1 MFLPVLLIRDF
12 GPASFFVFA
21 VPNVLGAVLM
31 GVLLSGPGASEQFV
45 QRHRAACWWFS
56 FVTLAF
62 QAFFFAWMF
71 RGCLPSSEKW
81 VVAGLLPALLIRSHR
96 HGWAALVGVGVF
108 AASVGMAMWWK
119 SAAPAAPPTPAP
131 LLPTTDLAWLA
142 LVCVFGFGLCPYLDL
157 TFHAAR
163 QRVAGAAG
171 SVTFVVGFGV
181 VFFSMI
187 LLTLAY
193 AAPLLARSADA
204 GLPVQ
209 PGLLAAPLLLHIGLQ
224 LTYTAMLHR
233 DCLATARPRTG
244 MGELSTTAA
253 VICGVVPAVLAGR
266 SSGLSIDPE
275 TIYRLFMAFYAL
287 VFPAYVWVC
296 ALRRSDAGPRGL
308 WVYAAAVAV
317 AAPMFWMASI
327 ERQTW
332 WFGPGLLVVL
342 LARFLV
348 RPGSSPAARTAAVP
362 PGPP

>member
-1 MFLPVLLIRDF
+1 MFLPVLLVRDF

-21 VPNVLGAVLM
+21 IPNVLGAMLM
-31 GVLLSGPGASEQFV
+31 GVLLARPGASEEFV
-45 QRHRAACWWFS
+45 RRHHAACWWFS
-56 FVTLAF
+56 FITLAF

-81 VVAGLLPALLIRSHR
+81 VVAGLLPALLLRSHR
-96 HGWAALVGVGVF
+96 HWWAGAVAIGVF
-108 AASVGMAMWWK
+108 AVSLFAAAWWK
-119 SAAPAAPPTPAP
+119 SSAPTAPPPEP

-163 QRVAGAAG
+163 QRVAGKAG
-171 SVTFVVGFGV
+171 SLAFVLGFGI
-181 VFFSMI
+181 VFFAMI

-209 PGLLAAPLLLHIGLQ
+209 PGLLAAPLLLHVALQ

-233 DCLATARPRTG
+233 DCLETARPRPG
-244 MGELSTTAA
+244 LFEVSTTAA
-253 VICGVVPAVLAGR
+253 VICGVVPAVLARRTGA
-266 SSGLSIDPE
+266 LAIDPE
-275 TIYRLFMAFYAL
+275 VVYRMFMAFYAL
-287 VFPAYVWVC
+287 VFPAYVWIC
-296 ALRRSDAGPRGL
+296 ALRRDSAGPRGL
-308 WVYAAAVAV
+308 GIYAAAVAI

-348 RPGSSPAARTAAVP
+348 KPGSSPAARTAATP
-362 PGPP
+362 PGSP